1 MLRNLVRLLGK
12 IKKQKARRGYVSL
25 STQVILPLSPNHSTF
40 GGDGLYSESKI
51 ALETLFSKWDS
62 EIWSSFLTLCGANI
76 GWTRG
81 TGLMNTNNII
91 AEGIE
96 KLGVRVFSQS
106 EMAFNIL
113 ALMTPS
119 ITQQRETETVMVDL
133 TGSLNSSIDLKS
145 LTIELRNDIVETS
158 ENRKLLV
165 REQAREL
172 IVTNGE
178 KTVSDDGRTQ
188 IEPRVN
194 LDFQFIPL
202 PELWN

>member
-1 MLRNLVRLLGK
+1 
-12 IKKQKARRGYVSL
+12 
-25 STQVILPLSPNHSTF
+25 
-40 GGDGLYSESKI
+40 
-51 ALETLFSKWDS
+51 
-62 EIWSSFLTLCGANI
+62 
-76 GWTRG
+76 
-81 TGLMNTNNII
+81 
-91 AEGIE
+91 
-96 KLGVRVFSQS
+96 
-106 EMAFNIL
+106 MAFNIL

-145 LTIELRNDIVETS
+145 LTTELRNDIVETS

-178 KTVSDDGRTQ
+178 KTVSDNGRTQ